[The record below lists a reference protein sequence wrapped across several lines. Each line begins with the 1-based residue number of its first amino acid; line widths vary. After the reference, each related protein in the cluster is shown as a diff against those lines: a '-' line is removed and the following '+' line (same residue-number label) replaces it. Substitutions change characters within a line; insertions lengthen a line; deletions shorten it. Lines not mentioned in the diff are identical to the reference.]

1 MSCCPLL
8 TWPWVDPSHL
18 TRPSLYVKKWWWGKK
33 KSQIVF
39 NMYNLKQCNEGQLQ
53 RENSAS
59 KSPNLIYYLTCHGM
73 SYFYSMLIDIK
84 IDQFWKCLRHFTHV
98 NDTYGCRWSP
108 VHPVCIIPQLKMVTF
123 AKKKKKP
130 TVTVW
135 MALGQHDSCC
145 AFAYQRCWIL
155 PH

>member
-1 MSCCPLL
+1 M
-8 TWPWVDPSHL
+8 
-18 TRPSLYVKKWWWGKK
+18 GEK

-84 IDQFWKCLRHFTHV
+84 IDQF
-98 NDTYGCRWSP
+98 
-108 VHPVCIIPQLKMVTF
+108 
-123 AKKKKKP
+123 
-130 TVTVW
+130 
-135 MALGQHDSCC
+135 
-145 AFAYQRCWIL
+145 
-155 PH
+155 